1 MDTLVEA
8 ILENTVSKNR
18 HNTCTVSYIT
28 TCKILK
34 YIIDNYKKQTY
45 EIYVT
50 NNSFETQ
57 FMCTLLDVSKRIE
70 KIRKIDI
77 SFRLN
82 TYCVTMYTSWN
93 THLNEKYLFT
103 IVKDRID
110 DVKKVYYEY
119 LNRAKIDESLM
130 NMLIIHVNSPVM
142 STKLMNFNGD
152 EFEEIE
158 NFLVNNMLAF
168 ERNNCENMDRNDDG
182 NSDGNS
188 DKNGKN
194 SDGNSD
200 GNSDRNGDKNGVNKT
215 TKEVN
220 NKKTYSGMKRKN
232 PFTGEINYAKK

>member
-50 NNSFETQ
+50 DNSFETQ

-93 THLNEKYLFT
+93 TCLNEKYLFT

-168 ERNNCENMDRNDDG
+168 ERNNCENINDID
-182 NSDGNS
+182 NES
-188 DKNGKN
+188 
-194 SDGNSD
+194 
-200 GNSDRNGDKNGVNKT
+200 VNET
-215 TKEVN
+215 TAEVN
-220 NKKTYSGMKRKN
+220 ETTAEINGMTAEINTTTNNTQKTYSGMKRKN
-232 PFTGEINYAKK
+232 PITGEINYAKK

>member
-8 ILENTVSKNR
+8 ILENTVSRNR

-50 NNSFETQ
+50 DNSFETQ

-82 TYCVTMYTSWN
+82 TYCVTMYTLWN
-93 THLNEKYLFT
+93 TCLNEKYLFT
-103 IVKDRID
+103 IIKDRID

-168 ERNNCENMDRNDDG
+168 ERNNCENINDID
-182 NSDGNS
+182 NES
-188 DKNGKN
+188 
-194 SDGNSD
+194 
-200 GNSDRNGDKNGVNKT
+200 VNET
-215 TKEVN
+215 TAEVN
-220 NKKTYSGMKRKN
+220 ETTAEINGMTAEINTTTNNTQKKYSGMKRKN
-232 PFTGEINYAKK
+232 PFTGEINHAKK